1 MSALGC
7 WASNP
12 PENPVNQ
19 PTRSL
24 RLLLAPLLLAAAG
37 TTLFATSSAAPRQD
51 PRSQEPRGEP
61 DEDTKLGGIMQK
73 IRGGMRQLRGEV
85 ESKDQAAAW
94 KTVCAI
100 QRSILDAKQ
109 ETPDA
114 AKAKSDAER
123 PAFVNAFRTKLV
135 ELLKASG
142 DLETAILA
150 NKFDEADKV
159 MREMLGPI
167 QKAGHKQFRN

>member
-1 MSALGC
+1 M
-7 WASNP
+7 
-12 PENPVNQ
+12 NQ

-37 TTLFATSSAAPRQD
+37 TALFATSSAAPRQD
-51 PRSQEPRGEP
+51 PKSQEPRGDP

-114 AKAKSDAER
+114 AQAKSDAER

-142 DLETAILA
+142 DLETAVLA

-167 QKAGHKQFRN
+167 QKSGHKQFRN